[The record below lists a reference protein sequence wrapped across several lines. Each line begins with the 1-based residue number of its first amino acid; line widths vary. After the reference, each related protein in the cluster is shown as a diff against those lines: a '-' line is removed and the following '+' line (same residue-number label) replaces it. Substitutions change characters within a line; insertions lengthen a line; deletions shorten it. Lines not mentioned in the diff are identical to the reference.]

1 MELTHWKENKEI
13 IGSKQDQ
20 PFLPGNEL
28 FSQMELY
35 LPFVGANSTLG
46 LTSQPSLPANMI
58 LWIVCSSGDQVL

>member
-35 LPFVGANSTLG
+35 LPFVGANSIPCALLHPG
-46 LTSQPSLPANMI
+46 IDQPAQST
-58 LWIVCSSGDQVL
+58 C